1 MGEGWN
7 CPGRLNCPR
16 EEIEFLV
23 QSFVVFVVISVS
35 LYNLTVNPLSNTPL
49 WISLLSC
56 GFGIFVPAPSV
67 KRVFDVKKKT
77 RDENELNV
85 SE

>member
-35 LYNLTVNPLSNTPL
+35 LYNLTQNPESNTPL

-56 GFGIFVPAPSV
+56 SFGIFVPGPSV
-67 KRVFDVKKKT
+67 KRGLDIRKKKKE
-77 RDENELNV
+77 ENELNV

>member
-23 QSFVVFVVISVS
+23 QSLVVFVVILAS
-35 LYNLTVNPLSNTPL
+35 LYNLTQNPESNTPL

-56 GFGIFVPAPSV
+56 SFGIFVPGPSV
-67 KRVFDVKKKT
+67 KRVLDTRKKKKE
-77 RDENELNV
+77 ENELDV